1 MKLLVH
7 PSIDETRLA
16 RIVEAA
22 QPMIVVNA
30 KSPDDAMREIADAD
44 AFFGK
49 ITPQLLASAK
59 QLKWVQ
65 SPTASLEHYV
75 FPELV
80 EHPCVLSNMRGLF
93 SDVVADHVMGF
104 VLCFARNLHIYI
116 RKQQCGDWSPVGDQ
130 EYTAEFISSPGT
142 VMPIDK
148 THQHLSD
155 CTLGVIG
162 VGNIGAE
169 ILRRAKSFGMTVVG
183 VDPKNRRVPGT
194 LDNVWPMDRL
204 TDLLQTS
211 DYVVIA
217 APHTPETNKLFR
229 RPLLQQMKRSGIL
242 INIGRGAIVDLA
254 DLTAALQAG
263 EIGGVALDVCDPEP
277 LPTDHPLWKMANAI
291 ITPHV
296 AAASPR
302 IAERHLQTLLENVRR
317 FVKGEP
323 PTTQVDKRLWY

>member
-7 PSIDETRLA
+7 PAIDEVRLSRVA
-16 RIVEAA
+16 EAA
-22 QPMIVVNA
+22 RSMQVVNA
-30 KSPDDAMREIADAD
+30 RSLDDAMREITDAD

-49 ITPQLLASAK
+49 ITSQLLANAK

-75 FPELV
+75 FPELID
-80 EHPCVLSNMRGLF
+80 HACVLSNMRGLF
-93 SDVVADHVMGF
+93 SDVVADHTIGF

-116 RKQQCGDWSPVGDQ
+116 RKQQTGDWCPVGDQ
-130 EYTAEFISSPGT
+130 KYVAEFISTPGT
-142 VMPIDK
+142 IMPIDRA
-148 THQHLSD
+148 HQHLSD
-155 CTLGVIG
+155 CTLGVVG

-169 ILRRAKSFGMTVVG
+169 ILRRAKSFGMTIRG
-183 VDPKNRRVPGT
+183 VDPKTRSVPDT
-194 LDNVWPMDRL
+194 LDEVWPMDRIS
-204 TDLLQTS
+204 DLLQVS

-217 APHTPETNKLFR
+217 APHTPETHKLFNR
-229 RPLLQQMKRSGIL
+229 SLIQQMKRSGIL

-263 EIGGVALDVCDPEP
+263 EIAGVALDVCAPEP
-277 LPTDHPLWKMANAI
+277 LAADHPLWRMPNAI

-302 IAERHLQTLLENVRR
+302 IAERHLETVL
-317 FVKGEP
+317 
-323 PTTQVDKRLWY
+323 